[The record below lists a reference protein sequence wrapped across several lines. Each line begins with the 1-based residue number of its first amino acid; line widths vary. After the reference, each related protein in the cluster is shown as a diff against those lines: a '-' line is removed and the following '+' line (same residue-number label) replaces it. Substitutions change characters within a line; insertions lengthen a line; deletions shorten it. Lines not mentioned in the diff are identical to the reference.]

1 MRTGQ
6 VFLSHTSDM
15 AQFPVDRPFV
25 QAALD
30 AVGRAGMAPVDMR
43 YFAARDGRPS
53 DYCRQRVR
61 ECEIFVAVL
70 GFRYGSLVP
79 GKTVSYTELEFQAAT
94 VVGVPRLVFL
104 LEETACLPG
113 MADADRS
120 PVAEFRERLRD
131 AGLVARAF
139 TSADGLELE
148 VFHALSELAND
159 RTAPRIWNV
168 PNRNADFTGRGAI
181 LEKLHDELA
190 GGRKAAVLARALY
203 GLGGVGKTQVAL
215 EYAHRYQAGY
225 DLIWWIP
232 AEQPQAIS
240 LALADLAERLGIQ
253 AGDNAAEAAKAV
265 LEGLRRNIV
274 DRWLLVFDNAGDP
287 EDLEPYL
294 PAGSGHVVIT
304 SRNQMWAHRADPLEV
319 DIFAR
324 NESTAHLMGHVPG
337 LDPRDAEK
345 ISAAVGDLPLA
356 IEQAAAWLAETGMPA
371 ALYVERLATQ
381 AASALGL
388 NKPFDYALPVAAT
401 WNLSLDRLRQRTP
414 AAVRLLQMLA
424 FCSPESISM
433 TLVYS
438 DEMNQ
443 SLLPFDETLTE
454 KLMLGRVIG
463 DIRRL
468 ALVRVDPS
476 ASSLQIHRL
485 VQAVIRSQMTEEEL
499 SEARHGVHKILAAA
513 RPEQGETDD
522 PANWST
528 YDIIWPHLGPSRA
541 EECDDPATCQM
552 LIDWIR
558 YQWKHGEFDSALSL
572 AKRLRNLWAEHLGPD
587 HEQTLHLQ
595 SQEANVLRSQGRFSE
610 ARDLDTYV
618 LERQREALG
627 PDHLHSL
634 MTAGGL
640 AADLRALG
648 EYQRSLRSD
657 LWTYERFKELFG
669 HNHVRTMAAAH
680 NLACSLR
687 LVGDYLAA
695 RHLDQE
701 TLDRQRVVLPQDH
714 PHTLLSAA
722 SLALDL
728 RAAGAFRESID
739 LLRDTWDRYRAVL
752 GDEMLETLLAANSL
766 AVSLRKS
773 GALNEAMALTRQT
786 YDRCLRRYGPMAPE
800 TLSCTLNLAG
810 AHAALADNAQACTL
824 AADAQAGYR
833 SNLGTDHPYT
843 LVADSNLVIY
853 IRGSGQLAKARGLAE
868 RTLALMRGRLGDSHP
883 LSLSCAI
890 NLANCV
896 ADSGELVQAEVLER
910 GTIRELQEQLGP
922 QHPTTLA
929 CGGNIAVTLLQ
940 AGRDQEAERAKAR
953 ILAELNQAL
962 GPDHPHAAS
971 LREWQRIYC
980 DLEPLPI

>member
-61 ECEIFVAVL
+61 ECEIFVAVV

-79 GKTVSYTELEFQAAT
+79 GETVSYTELEFQAAT
-94 VVGVPRLVFL
+94 VVGLPRLVFL

-120 PVAEFRERLRD
+120 PVAGFRERLRD

-181 LEKLHDELA
+181 LEKLHDDLA

-215 EYAHRYQAGY
+215 EYAHRYQADY

-253 AGDNAAEAAKAV
+253 AGDNAAEAAKAA
-265 LEGLRRNIV
+265 LEGLRRDIV

-304 SRNQMWAHRADPLEV
+304 SRNQTWAHRADPLEV

-324 NESTAHLMGHVPG
+324 NESTAHLMRHVPG

-414 AAVRLLQMLA
+414 AAVRLLQILA

-433 TLVYS
+433 TLLYS
-438 DEMNQ
+438 DEMN
-443 SLLPFDETLTE
+443 E
-454 KLMLGRVIG
+454 
-463 DIRRL
+463 
-468 ALVRVDPS
+468 
-476 ASSLQIHRL
+476 
-485 VQAVIRSQMTEEEL
+485 
-499 SEARHGVHKILAAA
+499 
-513 RPEQGETDD
+513 
-522 PANWST
+522 
-528 YDIIWPHLGPSRA
+528 
-541 EECDDPATCQM
+541 
-552 LIDWIR
+552 
-558 YQWKHGEFDSALSL
+558 
-572 AKRLRNLWAEHLGPD
+572 
-587 HEQTLHLQ
+587 
-595 SQEANVLRSQGRFSE
+595 
-610 ARDLDTYV
+610 
-618 LERQREALG
+618 
-627 PDHLHSL
+627 
-634 MTAGGL
+634 
-640 AADLRALG
+640 
-648 EYQRSLRSD
+648 
-657 LWTYERFKELFG
+657 
-669 HNHVRTMAAAH
+669 
-680 NLACSLR
+680 
-687 LVGDYLAA
+687 
-695 RHLDQE
+695 
-701 TLDRQRVVLPQDH
+701 
-714 PHTLLSAA
+714 SAA
-722 SLALDL
+722 
-728 RAAGAFRESID
+728 F
-739 LLRDTWDRYRAVL
+739 
-752 GDEMLETLLAANSL
+752 
-766 AVSLRKS
+766 
-773 GALNEAMALTRQT
+773 
-786 YDRCLRRYGPMAPE
+786 
-800 TLSCTLNLAG
+800 
-810 AHAALADNAQACTL
+810 
-824 AADAQAGYR
+824 
-833 SNLGTDHPYT
+833 
-843 LVADSNLVIY
+843 
-853 IRGSGQLAKARGLAE
+853 
-868 RTLALMRGRLGDSHP
+868 
-883 LSLSCAI
+883 
-890 NLANCV
+890 
-896 ADSGELVQAEVLER
+896 
-910 GTIRELQEQLGP
+910 
-922 QHPTTLA
+922 
-929 CGGNIAVTLLQ
+929 
-940 AGRDQEAERAKAR
+940 
-953 ILAELNQAL
+953 
-962 GPDHPHAAS
+962 
-971 LREWQRIYC
+971 
-980 DLEPLPI
+980 

>member
-79 GKTVSYTELEFQAAT
+79 GETVSYTELEFQAAT

-324 NESTAHLMGHVPG
+324 PKF
-337 LDPRDAEK
+337 PP
-345 ISAAVGDLPLA
+345 ISL
-356 IEQAAAWLAETGMPA
+356 
-371 ALYVERLATQ
+371 
-381 AASALGL
+381 
-388 NKPFDYALPVAAT
+388 
-401 WNLSLDRLRQRTP
+401 
-414 AAVRLLQMLA
+414 
-424 FCSPESISM
+424 
-433 TLVYS
+433 
-438 DEMNQ
+438 
-443 SLLPFDETLTE
+443 
-454 KLMLGRVIG
+454 
-463 DIRRL
+463 
-468 ALVRVDPS
+468 
-476 ASSLQIHRL
+476 
-485 VQAVIRSQMTEEEL
+485 
-499 SEARHGVHKILAAA
+499 
-513 RPEQGETDD
+513 
-522 PANWST
+522 
-528 YDIIWPHLGPSRA
+528 
-541 EECDDPATCQM
+541 
-552 LIDWIR
+552 
-558 YQWKHGEFDSALSL
+558 
-572 AKRLRNLWAEHLGPD
+572 
-587 HEQTLHLQ
+587 
-595 SQEANVLRSQGRFSE
+595 
-610 ARDLDTYV
+610 
-618 LERQREALG
+618 
-627 PDHLHSL
+627 
-634 MTAGGL
+634 
-640 AADLRALG
+640 
-648 EYQRSLRSD
+648 
-657 LWTYERFKELFG
+657 
-669 HNHVRTMAAAH
+669 
-680 NLACSLR
+680 
-687 LVGDYLAA
+687 
-695 RHLDQE
+695 
-701 TLDRQRVVLPQDH
+701 
-714 PHTLLSAA
+714 
-722 SLALDL
+722 
-728 RAAGAFRESID
+728 
-739 LLRDTWDRYRAVL
+739 
-752 GDEMLETLLAANSL
+752 
-766 AVSLRKS
+766 
-773 GALNEAMALTRQT
+773 
-786 YDRCLRRYGPMAPE
+786 
-800 TLSCTLNLAG
+800 
-810 AHAALADNAQACTL
+810 
-824 AADAQAGYR
+824 
-833 SNLGTDHPYT
+833 
-843 LVADSNLVIY
+843 
-853 IRGSGQLAKARGLAE
+853 
-868 RTLALMRGRLGDSHP
+868 
-883 LSLSCAI
+883 
-890 NLANCV
+890 
-896 ADSGELVQAEVLER
+896 
-910 GTIRELQEQLGP
+910 
-922 QHPTTLA
+922 
-929 CGGNIAVTLLQ
+929 
-940 AGRDQEAERAKAR
+940 
-953 ILAELNQAL
+953 
-962 GPDHPHAAS
+962 
-971 LREWQRIYC
+971 
-980 DLEPLPI
+980 